1 MVTAPARPYDG
12 GANRECT
19 HMVDDGFDRDG
30 RMSLRHR
37 AFWTVVGAASTVLLY
52 LAIVCALPRGPVGY

>member
-1 MVTAPARPYDG
+1 
-12 GANRECT
+12 
-19 HMVDDGFDRDG
+19 MVDDGFDRDA

-37 AFWTVVGAASTVLLY
+37 AFWTLVGAVSTVLLY